1 MSYRGLLGVAALSFV
16 VAVATARPVAQVPA
30 APPAV
35 TEATSSSAVLKQYCG
50 TCHNERLKSGGFVI
64 DPTGVT
70 SVSAAADQ
78 WEKVVRKLRTQSMPP
93 PGAPRPDAAG
103 YNRVATFLESELDRA
118 EAARPHLGKL
128 PLTHRLSRTE
138 YRNAVRDLL
147 ALESLPR
154 EVSVD
159 YLLPPDNISSGF
171 DNIADLL
178 FVSPSNM
185 ERYLDA
191 ARKISR
197 LAVGDPA
204 MPVMVNI
211 HKLDPEHP
219 QDERIDELPFGTRG
233 GIAVRS
239 EFPVDGTYIVR
250 VDVGAA
256 QGHDLEILVDGERV
270 ALRSLGSGGRGTPA
284 VDAPPGQP
292 DPADPDPTPP
302 SVDRPAVPGGG
313 AGSVD
318 TAGPVGAAGAR
329 GGRAGGR
336 GRGAAPAPLEFPLT
350 LKAGP
355 KLIGVAFV
363 QRTEAR
369 DEATLRP
376 RMRSRGTQPA
386 INSVTISGP
395 YSVTGRGDSPSRQR
409 IFVCRPASASDE
421 LPCAR
426 RILSTL
432 ARRAYRRPSNETDV
446 RDLLPFYEQG
456 RKEGSFDLGIQ
467 KALERL
473 LVSPQFL
480 FRIEREPANVAAA
493 AAYRVSD
500 LELASRLSFF
510 IWSSIPDD
518 ELLDAAA
525 AGRLNDPKVLEQQVR
540 RMLADPRSESLVT
553 NFAAQWLYLRDI
565 AAKQPDEILFAD
577 FDETLRTAMQ
587 RETELFIG
595 SVFREN
601 RSVLD
606 LLRANYTFLNERLAR
621 HYGVPNIKGSYFRRV
636 TFPDGSVR
644 GGLLG
649 QGSVLTITSYS
660 TRTSPVLRGKW
671 VLENLLSAAPPP
683 PPPDVPS
690 LKTETAPGKP
700 LTLRDAM
707 TRHRAAPACAGCH
720 ARMDPIGFAMEN
732 FDAVGRWRER
742 DGEQPI
748 DATGVFPEGTKFDG
762 LPGLKKELLRQPEQ
776 FVGTVAERLLMYA
789 IGRNL
794 QYYDAPTVR
803 AVMRDAE
810 PANHTLASLVLG
822 IVKSRPFQ
830 MREAGGE

>member
-1 MSYRGLLGVAALSFV
+1 
-16 VAVATARPVAQVPA
+16 
-30 APPAV
+30 
-35 TEATSSSAVLKQYCG
+35 
-50 TCHNERLKSGGFVI
+50 
-64 DPTGVT
+64 
-70 SVSAAADQ
+70 
-78 WEKVVRKLRTQSMPP
+78 
-93 PGAPRPDAAG
+93 
-103 YNRVATFLESELDRA
+103 LDRA

-211 HKLDPEHP
+211 HRLDPEHP
-219 QDERIDELPFGTRG
+219 QDERVDELPFGTRG

-239 EFPVDGTYIVR
+239 EFPVDGRYVVR
-250 VDVGAA
+250 VDVGTA

-270 ALRSLGSGGRGTPA
+270 VRRSLGGGGRGTPA

-292 DPADPDPTPP
+292 DPSDPDPTPP
-302 SVDRPAVPGGG
+302 
-313 AGSVD
+313 AG
-318 TAGPVGAAGAR
+318 

-336 GRGAAPAPLEFPLT
+336 GRGAAAGPLEFPLT

-355 KLIGVAFV
+355 KVIGVAFV

-369 DEATLRP
+369 DESTLRP

-395 YSVTGRGDSPSRQR
+395 YNATAGGDTPSRRR
-409 IFVCRPASASDE
+409 IFVCRPSSAGEE

-432 ARRAYRRPSNETDV
+432 ARRAYRRPVNETDI
-446 RDLLPFYEQG
+446 RDLLPFYERG

-467 KALERL
+467 RALERL
-473 LVSPQFL
+473 LVSSQFL
-480 FRIEREPANVAAA
+480 FRIEREPLDVARGRPSNVAEGT
-493 AAYRVSD
+493 AYRLSD
-500 LELASRLSFF
+500 IELASRLSFF
-510 IWSSIPDD
+510 LWSSIPDD

-525 AGRLNDPKVLEQQVR
+525 AGRLKDPKLLEQQVR

-577 FDETLRTAMQ
+577 FDETLRSAMQ

-636 TFPDGSVR
+636 TFPESSVR

-683 PPPDVPS
+683 PPADVPS
-690 LKTETAPGKP
+690 LNTETAPGKP
-700 LTLRDAM
+700 LTLREAM

-732 FDAVGRWRER
+732 FDAIGRWRER
-742 DGEQPI
+742 DGQQPI
-748 DATGVFPEGTKFDG
+748 DATGVFPEGTKFEG
-762 LPGLKKELLRQPEQ
+762 IPGLKKELLRQPDQ

-803 AVMRDAE
+803 AVMRGAE
-810 PANHTLASLVLG
+810 PANQTLASLVLG

-830 MREAGGE
+830 MRQAGGE

>member
-1 MSYRGLLGVAALSFV
+1 M
-16 VAVATARPVAQVPA
+16 
-30 APPAV
+30 
-35 TEATSSSAVLKQYCG
+35 
-50 TCHNERLKSGGFVI
+50 VI
-64 DPTGVT
+64 DPAGVANVT
-70 SVSAAADQ
+70 AGADH

-93 PGAPRPDAAG
+93 PGAPRPDAAN
-103 YNRVATFLESELDRA
+103 YDRVATFLETELDRA

-154 EVSVD
+154 EVSID

-211 HKLDPEHP
+211 HRLDPEHP
-219 QDERIDELPFGTRG
+219 QDERVDDLPFGTRG

-239 EFPVDGTYIVR
+239 EFPVDGAYIVR

-256 QGHDLEILVDGERV
+256 NGHELEITVDGERV
-270 ALRSLGSGGRGTPA
+270 ALRSLGGGGRGAPA

-292 DPADPDPTPP
+292 DPSDPDPTPP
-302 SVDRPAVPGGG
+302 SNARPAVPGRG
-313 AGSVD
+313 
-318 TAGPVGAAGAR
+318 AGPVDGAGAVDAAGAR
-329 GGRAGGR
+329 AGRAGGR
-336 GRGAAPAPLEFPLT
+336 GRGAAAGPLEFPLT

-355 KLIGVAFV
+355 KVIGVAFV

-369 DEATLRP
+369 DESTLRP

-395 YSVTGRGDSPSRQR
+395 YKVTGRGDSPSRRR
-409 IFVCRPASASDE
+409 IFVCRPSSAAEE

-432 ARRAYRRPSNETDV
+432 ARRAYRRPVSDTDV

-473 LVSPQFL
+473 LVSSQFL
-480 FRIEREPANVAAA
+480 FRIEREPSNVAAGA
-493 AAYRVSD
+493 SYRVTD

-510 IWSSIPDD
+510 IWSSIPDE

-525 AGRLNDPKVLEQQVR
+525 AGRLKDPKMLEQQVR

-565 AAKQPDEILFAD
+565 ASKQPDEILFAD

-606 LLRANYTFLNERLAR
+606 LLKADYTFLNERLAR
-621 HYGVPNIKGSYFRRV
+621 HYGVPNIKGSWFRRV
-636 TFPDGSVR
+636 TFPEGSVR

-683 PPPDVPS
+683 PPADVPS

-700 LTLRDAM
+700 LTLREAM
-707 TRHRAAPACAGCH
+707 IQHRATPACAGCH

-742 DGEQPI
+742 DGQQPI
-748 DATGVFPEGTKFDG
+748 DATGVFPEGTKFEG
-762 LPGLKKELLRQPEQ
+762 IAGLKKELLRQPEQ

-810 PANHTLASLVLG
+810 PANQTLESLVLG
-822 IVKSRPFQ
+822 IAKSRPFQ